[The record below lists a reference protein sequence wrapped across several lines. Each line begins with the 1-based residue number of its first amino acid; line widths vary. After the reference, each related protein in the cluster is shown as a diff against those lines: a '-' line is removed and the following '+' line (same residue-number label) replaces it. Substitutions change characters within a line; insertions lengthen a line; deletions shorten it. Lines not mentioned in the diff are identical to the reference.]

1 MLSRKL
7 WTLALVFI
15 LGISPS
21 SFAAG
26 PQQSQQD
33 QQKAME
39 AYMKMMATNENH
51 AHLGMFAGEWNL
63 TSKAWMMP
71 GQAPE
76 TSQTN
81 AQGEMILGGR
91 FLKMNYKGTMFGQPF
106 EGVQIIGY
114 DNMKKKFITFWI
126 DNSST
131 AFFLTE
137 GILDESAKTMTET
150 GLWPDP
156 MTGGTMKVKAI
167 TKMISPDE
175 FTYELYMAGPDGK
188 EFKSLENRSVRKK

>member
-26 PQQSQQD
+26 PQQSKQD

-51 AHLGMFAGEWNL
+51 AHLGMFAGEWNM

-76 TSQTN
+76 TSQTT

-106 EGVQIIGY
+106 EGVQIVGY
-114 DNMKKKFITFWI
+114 DNMKKKYITFWI
-126 DNSST
+126 DSSST

-137 GILDESAKTMTET
+137 GTRDEASKTMTET
-150 GLWPDP
+150 GVWPDP
-156 MTGGTMKVKAI
+156 MTGGTMKVKGI
-167 TKMISPDE
+167 TKMVSPDE
-175 FTYELYMAGPDGK
+175 FTYEMYMVGPDGK
-188 EFKSLENRSVRKK
+188 EFKSLENRAVRKK

>member
-1 MLSRKL
+1 MSVKKISI
-7 WTLALVFI
+7 LALALA
-15 LGISPS
+15 LGLS
-21 SFAAG
+21 SSGFAAG
-26 PQQSQQD
+26 PQQSQHD

-51 AHLGMFAGEWNL
+51 AHLVKFAGEWNV

-71 GQAPE
+71 GQEPE
-76 TSQTN
+76 TSQNT

-137 GILDESAKTMTET
+137 GTLDASSKTTTET

-156 MTGGTMKVKAI
+156 MTGGNMKVKGI

-175 FTYELYMAGPDGK
+175 FSYEMYMVGPDGK
-188 EFKSLENRSVRKK
+188 EFKSLENRAVRKK

>member
-1 MLSRKL
+1 MSKTKATAFAL
-7 WTLALVFI
+7 TLVLGLASI
-15 LGISPS
+15 L
-21 SFAAG
+21 AAG

-33 QQKAME
+33 RQKAME
-39 AYMKMMATNENH
+39 AYMKMMATTENH
-51 AHLGMFAGEWNL
+51 AYLKNFAGEWNM
-63 TSKAWMMP
+63 TSRAWMMP

-76 TSQTN
+76 TSQTT

-114 DNMKKKFITFWI
+114 DNMKKKYISFWI
-126 DNSST
+126 DNTST

-137 GILDESAKTMTET
+137 GTRDEASKTTTET

-156 MTGGTMKVKAI
+156 MTGGTMKVRAI

-175 FTYELYMAGPDGK
+175 FSYELYMVGPDGK
-188 EFKSLENRSVRKK
+188 EFKSLENRAVRKK

>member
-1 MLSRKL
+1 MSIKQISMLAIVF
-7 WTLALVFI
+7 ALGFA
-15 LGISPS
+15 
-21 SFAAG
+21 SFGLAAG

-51 AHLGMFAGEWNL
+51 AYLKHFAGEWNM
-63 TSKAWMMP
+63 TSKGWMMP
-71 GQAPE
+71 GQAPV
-76 TSQTN
+76 TSQN
-81 AQGEMILGGR
+81 AAQGEMILGGR
-91 FLKMNYKGTMFGQPF
+91 FLKMDYKGTMFGQPF

-114 DNMKKKFITFWI
+114 DNMKKKYISFWI

-131 AFFLTE
+131 AFFLLE
-137 GILDESAKTMTET
+137 GTRDELSKTTTET

-156 MTGGTMKVKAI
+156 MTGGTMKVKGI

-175 FTYELYMAGPDGK
+175 FTYEMYMTGPDGK
-188 EFKSLENRSVRKK
+188 EFKSLENRAVRKK

>member
-1 MLSRKL
+1 MSVKKNSILAIL
-7 WTLALVFI
+7 LALG
-15 LGISPS
+15 LS
-21 SFAAG
+21 SSGLAAG

-51 AHLGMFAGEWNL
+51 AYLKNFVGEWNA
-63 TSKAWMMP
+63 TSQAWMMP

-76 TSQTN
+76 SSQNT

-91 FLKMNYKGTMFGQPF
+91 FLKMNYKGMMFGQPF

-126 DNSST
+126 DSSST

-137 GILDESAKTMTET
+137 GNLDESAKTMTET
-150 GLWPDP
+150 GLWPDS
-156 MTGGTMKVKAI
+156 MTGGTMKVRAV
-167 TKMISPDE
+167 TKMIGPDE
-175 FTYELYMAGPDGK
+175 FSYEMYMVGPDGK
-188 EFKSLENRSVRKK
+188 EFRSLKNRAVRKK